1 MNNFKKTLLN
11 EIPEFRDYTLNYLNG
26 NISTMQYKEFA
37 AGYGVYSELNKKLF
51 LIRLRI
57 SCGIMSRSQLHTIY
71 QIANKNN
78 LKSIHITTRQSI
90 QFQDLDMDSTVNI
103 MKQLIENDIYT
114 KGSGGNFPRN
124 VGLSPLSGVNI
135 KESFDVTPYALATDK
150 YFLNKINT
158 YNLPRKFKVY
168 YSNSQNDYAYAI
180 TQDMGFIATLKE
192 NKPYFEVYVGGSLGK
207 EPKVGLKL
215 PHLINPSDA
224 LFYIEG
230 MIEFFKSEGDYKNKH
245 KSKISYM
252 IDKLGKDEF
261 LKRLYLY
268 IDKQRQNIN
277 LKINSTPIDYNKQGI
292 DIKCDNPRLF
302 KQKQQGLYS
311 VYIHPLG
318 GIYKLKDLKCLLKE
332 LDKIKNPII
341 RLGMNQEI
349 YILNLDGQEAKK
361 ILDTTEC
368 INGCTALENS
378 ICCIGTPI
386 CKMGIC
392 NSQKLLS
399 DIITYFKI
407 NSKDRENLKVMPQ
420 LYISSCKNVCGFQ
433 QIGCI
438 TLVGTMKSIN
448 KVNVDC
454 FEMNINKLLNDNKSI
469 QIKSLGCFKSFDI
482 SPMLYE
488 ISEKLIENNIDFINF
503 VNNYKKEFSKI
514 INKYKI

>member
-90 QFQDLDMDSTVNI
+90 QFQDLDMDTTVNI

-168 YSNSQNDYAYAI
+168 YSNDYAYAI

-245 KSKISYM
+245 KSKISYI

-277 LKINSTPIDYNKQGI
+277 LKIKGIIPKDELKYLKPIDYIGKMVEYIPVEINEEKNMVIGRIDKILNDYTYPLENEEDVILGTKLQGAI
-292 DIKCDNPRLF
+292 
-302 KQKQQGLYS
+302 
-311 VYIHPLG
+311 
-318 GIYKLKDLKCLLKE
+318 KDLF
-332 LDKIKNPII
+332 P
-341 RLGMNQEI
+341 
-349 YILNLDGQEAKK
+349 
-361 ILDTTEC
+361 T
-368 INGCTALENS
+368 GCFIPVSPGKDVL
-378 ICCIGTPI
+378 C
-386 CKMGIC
+386 
-392 NSQKLLS
+392 
-399 DIITYFKI
+399 YF
-407 NSKDRENLKVMPQ
+407 SP
-420 LYISSCKNVCGFQ
+420 
-433 QIGCI
+433 
-438 TLVGTMKSIN
+438 SIN
-448 KVNVDC
+448 KNIDIEVGSKVL
-454 FEMNINKLLNDNKSI
+454 FTINKNCDGKFRGKVVEVLR
-469 QIKSLGCFKSFDI
+469 
-482 SPMLYE
+482 
-488 ISEKLIENNIDFINF
+488 
-503 VNNYKKEFSKI
+503 
-514 INKYKI
+514 